1 MWPNA
6 RSIGRYR
13 IDRLLATGGMALTY
27 RACRDGIGGFTKYVV
42 LKALHPDY
50 HGDEKVYRRFLDEAR
65 LCARLNH
72 SNISQVFE
80 VDEHEGV
87 PYMVLEYIPG
97 PDLNRLLRRIEG
109 GPRPYGHL
117 ARALIGV
124 CRGLDYAHDAKGD
137 DGEPLNLVHR
147 DISLENVLI
156 SLEGKAKVI
165 DFGIARWDQ
174 RNEVTNVGVVR
185 GKEMFLPPEQSMG
198 ELDRRADIY
207 QVGVCLYWLSTGQ
220 PPFPRDDPMQLWQ
233 DRNEGRFLPPSV
245 LVEGY
250 PEALERVVLKAMAL
264 NPEDRYATAGE
275 LASDLEGFCLSAPEH
290 HSDDEQVA
298 AWLATLFTESEV
310 LDFKGS
316 ATPSAPGSA
325 VITTTTSNLTQPRD
339 RTQWLIVGLLAAL
352 VLLLCMGL
360 QPWGLLQDTEVASA
374 TPDARLSALLTQA
387 GERIAEGQ
395 LAKAEALLERA
406 DALGAGAPEQ
416 ETQRAELHADL
427 DYAKRMAEARVAR
440 LSGDDASAR
449 RLALTLL
456 TERPGDPEA
465 AALFAALGE
474 APGELAPARTPETD
488 AAPPPSAAPQ
498 AAQREDKRPASTA
511 TPSASKAPPT
521 ASTAPPTAPTE
532 PSEAP
537 ASEEPAAS
545 APALAEPEPEAP
557 PPDAPEPE
565 PTPEADGLAEL
576 VEPEPVAVVEAAPPA
591 PAPPPPS
598 AAGPPPSQLPAL
610 VRVQSLPEVQAM
622 LAAVEADAKRRGAP
636 DTLAGGATS
645 RVYTHMSNQFP
656 PPDLYVIKPA
666 AMSDVIVQGWQSGL
680 RRAEIAGQVGR
691 VE

>member
-1 MWPNA
+1 M
-6 RSIGRYR
+6 S
-13 IDRLLATGGMALTY
+13 
-27 RACRDGIGGFTKYVV
+27 
-42 LKALHPDY
+42 
-50 HGDEKVYRRFLDEAR
+50 
-65 LCARLNH
+65 
-72 SNISQVFE
+72 
-80 VDEHEGV
+80 HEGV

-117 ARALIGV
+117 AQALIGV
-124 CRGLDYAHDAKGD
+124 CRGLDYAHDAKGTT
-137 DGEPLNLVHR
+137 GEPLNLVHR

-198 ELDRRADIY
+198 SVDRGADIY
-207 QVGVCLYWLSTGQ
+207 QVGICLYWLSTGQ

-474 APGELAPARTPETD
+474 APGEDAPARTPETD
-488 AAPPPSAAPQ
+488 AAPPPAPPP
-498 AAQREDKRPASTA
+498 RPPSVRTSGRPRRRRHRPRRPPPTA
-511 TPSASKAPPT
+511 RRPPT
-521 ASTAPPTAPTE
+521 ASTKAHRGACE
-532 PSEAP
+532 RGARRERACARRARARAA
-537 ASEEPAAS
+537 ASEVRLSPSRPRDGRRARGRWERGRRGRRGRAA
-545 APALAEPEPEAP
+545 
-557 PPDAPEPE
+557 
-565 PTPEADGLAEL
+565 G
-576 VEPEPVAVVEAAPPA
+576 